1 MKLYYSAVLSPH
13 KACAVARY
21 LKSPVE
27 FVYLD
32 LVKGEQQA
40 PAYLVLNPNGK
51 VPTLVDG
58 ERVVWEDDA
67 VMCYLAERA
76 GSELGER
83 GVLPAQWP
91 RAQSAARGLS
101 PRMEMPCVTSRA
113 PRPSFPAPT
122 KPIPALRGKA
132 PIMCRFA
139 RVALIIASE
148 IHGVTAAVFLASV
161 SPVCRAA
168 PASVR
173 DLGCC
178 RAARGLPAGSAPRRC
193 LEPGCRIPP
202 FRANAP
208 LFSTRKSARRHYRL
222 SRWRTN
228 SRKPWHWPR
237 PPHGRGHHDTACAA
251 SSART
256 R

>member
-76 GSELGER
+76 GSEG
-83 GVLPAQWP
+83 
-91 RAQSAARGLS
+91 
-101 PRMEMPCVTSRA
+101 T
-113 PRPSFPAPT
+113 
-122 KPIPALRGKA
+122 
-132 PIMCRFA
+132 
-139 RVALIIASE
+139 
-148 IHGVTAAVFLASV
+148 
-161 SPVCRAA
+161 
-168 PASVR
+168 
-173 DLGCC
+173 
-178 RAARGLPAGSAPRRC
+178 RRC
-193 LEPGCRIPP
+193 TPTGTAVCSTCGPCEPKCDWLLETIKARMHPVLAENCRS
-202 FRANAP
+202 
-208 LFSTRKSARRHYRL
+208 LGST
-222 SRWRTN
+222 
-228 SRKPWHWPR
+228 
-237 PPHGRGHHDTACAA
+237 
-251 SSART
+251 
-256 R
+256 